1 MKIIFYRH
9 NKSQAPKK
17 IEPEKINFSELTIL
31 FDGKMKY
38 SVDGKIYPLKKNDV
52 IFLPE
57 GSFRKR
63 IANEMANYVSFN
75 IIDDK
80 PRDFFVL
87 HNGLTNA
94 VKYIIA
100 ACDEVY
106 DHALEHTD
114 ERLSLL
120 FSCLLL
126 QLEKQQQN
134 SLVHPLVGKIKE
146 YVKENID
153 KKITLSDVGKHT
165 FFSPGHCDRVFKK
178 ETKQSIIDYAID
190 SKIIEAKYIL
200 LTENVSLRAIA
211 DKLGFDDYNYF
222 ARLFKKRIGM
232 TPTQYKNKVKNSPSL
247 L

>member
-31 FDGKMKY
+31 FDGKLKY
-38 SVDGKIYPLKKNDV
+38 TVDGKTYPLKKNDV

-57 GSFRKR
+57 GSLRKR
-63 IANEMANYVSFN
+63 TANEMANYVSFN
-75 IIDDK
+75 IIDDVK
-80 PRDFFVL
+80 RPFFMIN
-87 HNGLTNA
+87 NGLSNA

-100 ACDEVY
+100 ACDEIY
-106 DHALEHTD
+106 DHTLEHTD

-120 FSCLLL
+120 LSCLFL

-134 SLVHPLVGKIKE
+134 ALVHPLVGMIKE
-146 YVKENID
+146 FVKENID
-153 KKITLSDVGKHT
+153 KKITLADVGKYT

-178 ETKQSIIDYAID
+178 ETKQSIIDYALD
-190 SKIIEAKYIL
+190 SKIAEAKYVL
-200 LTENVSLRAIA
+200 LTEDVSLRTIA
-211 DKLGFDDYNYF
+211 EKLGFDDYNYF
-222 ARLFKKRIGM
+222 ARLFKKRIGV
-232 TPTQYKNKVKNSPSL
+232 TPTQYKNKVKNSPTL